1 MIITIKNALVRNG
14 FAKNS
19 VMSFCAWL
27 VCFFMFELFSPVMV
41 SNVIAQ
47 ENLNAKYPWIDSE
60 KNSSGLYGIPD
71 GNGGWNVEP
80 VFEFLGSFRKGSP
93 ITKATYKDK
102 EYVVDRRFNIV
113 GGPYQ
118 YVMAIH
124 PSFAVVEESDFNFY
138 CVNTKGQKF
147 SDVYE
152 YVDIVSTLH
161 EDIQDLMVFAK
172 HKGSADWDILGA
184 DGKSICTVNKGGDA
198 RGLSC
203 GIWNVLVDNNFEKNG
218 KLIAPLLQFPDKGQ
232 YGVMNLEGEII
243 VPAKFSRIDDID
255 LTNFYN
261 ITKFSG
267 AKCTE
272 DQLRRHTFFACYDVN
287 NDVTLVDATG
297 KVVIPTQKDFKNAN
311 AYFKKNKKVLAQYLL
326 QSDSYDSD
334 LKAKVLVP
342 YQAFLERMQK
352 YIADNGLMD
361 PVGNGKNLLAIARND
376 KAEAQKLLAMQQT
389 KERAAQ
395 TAVAAKSSASAA
407 TMGASRQS
415 AKTTTQNNISHPAYG
430 TLPSQSSYYYYGKS
444 GGKPGEVQ
452 LYIQG
457 YANGGCWI
465 SLRAFNLSLMA
476 LSFGPDNV
484 KYEGDYIVIGGRYYK
499 EGFLYTPGAYLD
511 APTVKIAKDWS
522 HIIYVPLKG
531 QQDVY
536 DRPMAASVYK
546 QHEANINR
554 YNAQHQ
560 LFEYSPQYQKN
571 EAEHNRR
578 VKEIMRQDNTGGQTT
593 RKTSTTRKNNNSRV
607 DVRVDETNMTGKD
620 QGYKWCDQC
629 KKWDIPH
636 VHIKK

>member
-27 VCFFMFELFSPVMV
+27 VCFFMFEMFSPAMV

-47 ENLNAKYPWIDSE
+47 ENLNAKYPWINSE

-71 GNGGWNVEP
+71 GKGGWNVEP
-80 VFEFLGSFRKGSP
+80 VFEFLGGFWEGSP
-93 ITKATYKDK
+93 ITQATYKGK

-118 YVMAIH
+118 YVLATH
-124 PSFAVVEESDFNFY
+124 PSFAVVEESDFNVY
-138 CVNTKGQKF
+138 CVNTKGQKI

-152 YVDIVSTLH
+152 RVENVNNLY

-172 HKGSADWDILGA
+172 HKGSAEWDILGA

-198 RGLSC
+198 RQQC
-203 GIWNVLVDNNFEKNG
+203 CDIDNVFVENNFEKNG

-243 VPAKFSRIDDID
+243 VPAKYSRIDDID

-272 DQLRRHTFFACYDVN
+272 DQLRRHTAFACYDVN

-297 KVVIPTQKDFKNAN
+297 KVVIPMQKDFKNAN

-342 YQAFLERMQK
+342 YQAFLDRMQK

-361 PVGNGKNLLAIARND
+361 PVGNGKNLVAIVRND

-395 TAVAAKSSASAA
+395 TAVAVKSSASAA

-430 TLPSQSSYYYYGKS
+430 TLPSQSSYYYY
-444 GGKPGEVQ
+444 
-452 LYIQG
+452 
-457 YANGGCWI
+457 
-465 SLRAFNLSLMA
+465 
-476 LSFGPDNV
+476 
-484 KYEGDYIVIGGRYYK
+484 
-499 EGFLYTPGAYLD
+499 
-511 APTVKIAKDWS
+511 
-522 HIIYVPLKG
+522 
-531 QQDVY
+531 
-536 DRPMAASVYK
+536 
-546 QHEANINR
+546 
-554 YNAQHQ
+554 
-560 LFEYSPQYQKN
+560 
-571 EAEHNRR
+571 
-578 VKEIMRQDNTGGQTT
+578 
-593 RKTSTTRKNNNSRV
+593 
-607 DVRVDETNMTGKD
+607 
-620 QGYKWCDQC
+620 
-629 KKWDIPH
+629 
-636 VHIKK
+636 